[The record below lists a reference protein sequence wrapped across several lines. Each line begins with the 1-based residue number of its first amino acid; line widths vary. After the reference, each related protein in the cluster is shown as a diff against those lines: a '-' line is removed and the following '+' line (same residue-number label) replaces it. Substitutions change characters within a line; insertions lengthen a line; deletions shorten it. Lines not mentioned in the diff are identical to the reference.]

1 MDIELLE
8 TQLILLSFC
17 QRNSTLEIFSGVRN
31 VSTFVSS
38 RTEVIWENSWG
49 KYHGSIGILTVS
61 FFVCQMWFW
70 SGEDCTTSVRQNFIW
85 ESGTREW
92 ISTNNQISGFPK
104 NYTSLRREDKQL
116 GLALCNMLILHSK
129 TTTKTTALD
138 CDSSWN
144 LTVSTD
150 KHQFLTT
157 KCFF

>member
-70 SGEDCTTSVRQNFIW
+70 SAKIAQHLSDKTLFERVEPENGYILI
-85 ESGTREW
+85 TR
-92 ISTNNQISGFPK
+92 
-104 NYTSLRREDKQL
+104 Y
-116 GLALCNMLILHSK
+116 LASQRIILHCAGR
-129 TTTKTTALD
+129 T
-138 CDSSWN
+138 SSWV
-144 LTVSTD
+144 LHCAICLYCTP
-150 KHQFLTT
+150 KQPQKPQH
-157 KCFF
+157 